1 MLGKAS
7 QNNVLVQNQINGYG
21 ALDRLVKM
29 GYSSSGPEAA
39 KALYTISSLIRD
51 NKHGQELFLSENGYA
66 MLQHILSTTNTSV
79 RLQKKV
85 VSLLAYIADFQLNTG
100 KSQAQSLLNHFF
112 I

>member
-39 KALYTISSLIRD
+39 KALYTISSLTRD
-51 NKHGQELFLSENGYA
+51 NEHGQELFLSEKGYA

-85 VSLLAYIADFQLNTG
+85 VFTG
-100 KSQAQSLLNHFF
+100 IYS
-112 I
+112 